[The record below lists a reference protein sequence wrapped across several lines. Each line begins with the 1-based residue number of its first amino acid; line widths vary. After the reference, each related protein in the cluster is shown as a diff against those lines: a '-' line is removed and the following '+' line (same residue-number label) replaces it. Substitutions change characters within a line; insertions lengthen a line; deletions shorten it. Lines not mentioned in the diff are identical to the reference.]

1 MINPW
6 NSRHWNY
13 RVDDTTPI
21 QASRV
26 FGFAATDGRS
36 ILRPLI
42 ALVLLWLG
50 GATVYY
56 FLAPVQKPLTFPAR
70 QIPRLIASLR
80 ETNFN
85 EICTSLDCWPI
96 DLLMF
101 AQSILSLCLYLLTWS
116 CLTQS
121 VPALDSCAQKAVPVR
136 RPAGLEWLIGVHNE
150 FFLFR

>member
-1 MINPW
+1 M
-6 NSRHWNY
+6 
-13 RVDDTTPI
+13 DDTTPI

-26 FGFAATDGRS
+26 FGFAATDGRRV
-36 ILRPLI
+36 LRPLI

-56 FLAPVQKPLTFPAR
+56 FLAPVQKPLTL
-70 QIPRLIASLR
+70 LIVSLR

>member
-26 FGFAATDGRS
+26 FGFAATDGRRV
-36 ILRPLI
+36 LRPLI

-56 FLAPVQKPLTFPAR
+56 FLAPVQKPLTL
-70 QIPRLIASLR
+70 LIVSLR

-101 AQSILSLCLYLLTWS
+101 AQSILSFVFIFLPGL
-116 CLTQS
+116 
-121 VPALDSCAQKAVPVR
+121 ALR
-136 RPAGLEWLIGVHNE
+136 NR
-150 FFLFR
+150 FRL